1 MDAIVSGL
9 GIAASAMD
17 AQSERLAV
25 LANNLANVAAAGFK
39 AEHLSFVQLL
49 TSPRAAGSESPT
61 DPAAPLP
68 VRSQSRTRT
77 DFSPGTMRETGNPLD
92 VALETRGFFVV
103 GSATDPRLT
112 RAGTF
117 MRGRDGALVTPDGTP
132 VLDARRRPIQLPD
145 RGTIEIDDAGTL
157 NVDGATVAQLWIVD
171 LPRPEVLT
179 RDGGTRFAVPPG
191 TDLPAARN
199 PGVRQ
204 GVVEQSNVN
213 AILTLVEMVDAM
225 RVYEASQRAAK
236 GVDETLSRV
245 VNDVPRT

>member
-9 GIAASAMD
+9 GIAASGMD
-17 AQSERLAV
+17 AQSERLSV

-49 TSPRAAGSESPT
+49 TSPRAAGSVPPT
-61 DPAAPLP
+61 DPAAPLHARP
-68 VRSQSRTRT
+68 QSRTKT
-77 DFSPGTMRETGNPLD
+77 DFSPGTMRDTGNPLD
-92 VALETRGFFVV
+92 VAIEGRGFFVV

-117 MRGRDGALVTPDGTP
+117 MRGRDGAMVTADGTP

-145 RGTIEIDDAGTL
+145 RGTIEIDDTGTISAE
-157 NVDGATVAQLWIVD
+157 GATVAQLWIVD
-171 LPRPEVLT
+171 LPRPEVLV
-179 RDGGTRFAVPPG
+179 RDGGTRFVPPPD
-191 TDLPAARN
+191 TDLPPARN
-199 PGVRQ
+199 PSVRQ

-213 AILTLVEMVDAM
+213 AVLTLVEMVDAL

>member
-9 GIAASAMD
+9 GTAASAMD

-49 TSPRAAGSESPT
+49 TSPRAAGSESPA

-117 MRGRDGALVTPDGTP
+117 MRGRDGALVTPAAG
-132 VLDARRRPIQLPD
+132 RSSFPI
-145 RGTIEIDDAGTL
+145 
-157 NVDGATVAQLWIVD
+157 
-171 LPRPEVLT
+171 
-179 RDGGTRFAVPPG
+179 
-191 TDLPAARN
+191 AARS
-199 PGVRQ
+199 R
-204 GVVEQSNVN
+204 S
-213 AILTLVEMVDAM
+213 TT
-225 RVYEASQRAAK
+225 RAPSTWTA
-236 GVDETLSRV
+236 
-245 VNDVPRT
+245 PRWPSSGSSTFRAPRC